1 MENDDMA
8 FDISRLT
15 SAVNRHLNS
24 ISDLSS
30 QIRQA
35 SEEAAARAQF
45 SVDLKNA
52 IEQNI
57 QSHMPSEGA
66 FPDYGKEIQE
76 AAGQIKDS
84 FTGVSSVASSAS
96 GANSVASGVASAENK
111 LVASASQE
119 SFRLAEKAGTSA
131 GSTIQASANRDAY
144 TGRLSLEALQEL
156 SKSQYFNVNLIQKS
170 LFESSDK
177 TDGDTASSSP
187 NNSQAAAFRSDLSL
201 ADLNENSLLA
211 AELLKSG
218 LSGNIIEGFN
228 L

>member
-24 ISDLSS
+24 ISDLSV

-35 SEEAAARAQF
+35 SEEAAARSQF

-66 FPDYGKEIQE
+66 FPDYGKEIRE

-84 FTGVSSVASSAS
+84 FTGVSSAKSSVS
-96 GANSVASGVASAENK
+96 GTNSAASGVAAADNK
-111 LVASASQE
+111 PVSSASQE
-119 SFRLAEKAGTSA
+119 SFRLAEKAGTPA
-131 GSTIQASANRDAY
+131 GATIQSSSNTDAY
-144 TGRLSLEALQEL
+144 TGKLSLEALQEL
-156 SKSQYFNVNLIQKS
+156 SKSQYFNVNLIQRS
-170 LFESSDK
+170 LFENTDK
-177 TDGDTASSSP
+177 TDGDTASSSL
-187 NNSQAAAFRSDLSL
+187 NSPQAAAFGSDLSL
-201 ADLNENSLLA
+201 ADLNKNSLLA
-211 AELLKSG
+211 AELLGESLG
-218 LSGNIIEGFN
+218 TLQF
-228 L
+228 